1 MGEREDSLVEGVL
14 LDWQDNAA
22 CLDLKEQ
29 RAAVETL
36 AYLGL
41 KEILESKEK
50 EDNRELLDHLDP
62 LVKPVALEIQ
72 DHLDLL
78 VKQEQLEWWVK
89 LAHLDPKGCKDSLDL
104 QEFQE

>member
-1 MGEREDSLVEGVL
+1 MGACLVLLEKMVWLETKECVEQEDSLVKGVL
-14 LDWQDNAA
+14 LVWQDN
-22 CLDLKEQ
+22 LEQ
-29 RAAVETL
+29 EENKVLPAPMGLL
-36 AYLGL
+36 ANLAL

-78 VKQEQLEWWVK
+78 VKQEQLE
-89 LAHLDPKGCKDSLDL
+89 
-104 QEFQE
+104 